1 MSHTQPLTDTVF
13 ESFDLHPSLL
23 AGLNDTGF
31 IRCMPLQALTL
42 PIAIEGREIAGQEQT
57 GIG

>member
-31 IRCMPLQALTL
+31 IRCTPIQALTL